1 MTHGSRTPT
10 TRETVQSFMDKI
22 TAVQFLDAFSM
33 LAEDGTYTVIGTT
46 PASGVYHGRKDLF
59 DRLIPVLAGFVVPPT
74 LTWKAPIIDGD
85 RAVLL
90 ASGTGVGPTGP
101 YEQPHYAFVVRV
113 KDGEFAEVTEF
124 MDTMMLESAVFG
136 RKPVAA

>member
-1 MTHGSRTPT
+1 MTYGSRTPT
-10 TRETVQSFMDKI
+10 TLETVKSFMDKI
-22 TAVQFLDAFSM
+22 TAVQFVEAFSM

-46 PASGVYHGRKDLF
+46 PASGTYHGRKDLF

-74 LTWKAPIIDGD
+74 LTWGKPIIDGD

-90 ASGTGVGPTGP
+90 ASGSGVGPTGP
-101 YEQPHYAFVVRV
+101 YHQPNYAFVVRV
-113 KDGEFAEVTEF
+113 KDGLFAEVTEF

-136 RKPVAA
+136 RKTVTA